1 MFSVRVSL
9 VGLVAAAGLVVAVGG
24 LATPV
29 SAAKRAPAKVIDP
42 VTMGALQIVNAID
55 GDAAM
60 TVSVGG
66 RVRARGVP
74 SLVATAPVVVPAGDQ
89 VISIGVGSAEAVGS
103 VSVNVPAG
111 SRRTMFLVGRPDAP
125 RVSFVDAPDRLAT
138 TRSVRF
144 VDLRAPGSRS
154 AVQVSGVV
162 RAVDASG
169 VSTLFTTPASA
180 PIVVNGTST
189 TADIKPGTSI
199 VFVTDRGPRVVASA
213 LGQAV
218 VGLDSLR
225 SPAPPIVKV
234 HQSPMRLIGALALVI
249 TATIGALSS
258 MTVFRSR
265 SRDERTRGLMAK
277 SFVI

>member
-1 MFSVRVSL
+1 MLSVRVRR
-9 VGLVAAAGLVVAVGG
+9 VGLVATAGVVLVVGG

-29 SAAKRAPAKVIDP
+29 SAAKRAPVNVVDP

-55 GDAAM
+55 GDAAV

-89 VISIGVGSAEAVGS
+89 VISIGVGSAKAVGS

-125 RVSFVDAPDRLAT
+125 RVSFVDAPDRLAS
-138 TRSVRF
+138 TRSVRL
-144 VDLRAPGSRS
+144 VDLRTPALRS
-154 AVQVSGVV
+154 AVHVGGVV
-162 RAVDASG
+162 RSVDASG
-169 VSTLFTTPASA
+169 VSAVFTTPASA
-180 PIVVNGTST
+180 PIVVDGTST

-199 VFVTDRGPRVVASA
+199 VFVAERGRSVVASA
-213 LGQAV
+213 LGQSV

-225 SPAPPIVKV
+225 SPAPPIVRIR
-234 HQSPMRLIGALALVI
+234 QSPMGLIGALALVI

-258 MTVFRSR
+258 MSVFRSR

-277 SFVI
+277 SFVV